1 MLILPKRDPL
11 IRGGVRHKRIAPL
24 GGLGGGFLL
33 TGSLSDAI
41 AAYSWRDLFGTDPD
55 IIGTRLEGGGFG
67 TTLKPSTKD
76 ALLVSESAGG
86 DLKARLWI
94 DQTGNGN
101 SLTCSPEFPVASSGT
116 PVTYDG
122 KNSLYTP
129 SQQYMRRDTFTW
141 GLENNTVVAV
151 FDYTTQTFG
160 AIWRA
165 NVATTSSGTHGIQ
178 STNPLRLNYNSHE
191 AIGYG
196 PASAWQVA
204 VFQHT
209 ASTGAVKLWI
219 NGNLV
224 VDETGYRV
232 SAMDTGLTLCKRGG
246 TGAEF
251 TVVNWAELIVFDRLI
266 SDSERATIE
275 ANIKTEYGIS

>member
-1 MLILPKRDPL
+1 MLGIALKGVANQQAILQE
-11 IRGGVRHKRIAPL
+11 
-24 GGLGGGFLL
+24 GGGNFLL
-33 TGSLSDAI
+33 TGSLNDAI
-41 AAYSWRDLFGTDPD
+41 AAYSWRDLVGTDPD
-55 IIGTRLEGGGFG
+55 IVGTRLPGGTFG

-86 DLKARLWI
+86 DLDARLWL
-94 DQTGNGN
+94 DQTANGRN
-101 SLTCSPEFPVASSGT
+101 LTCAPEFSVANNGT

-129 SQQYMRRDTFTW
+129 SSQFMHLDTFAW
-141 GLENNTVVAV
+141 GSENNTVVAV
-151 FDYTTQTFG
+151 FDYTAQTFG

-165 NVATTSSGTHGIQ
+165 NAATTSSGTHGIQ

-191 AIGYG
+191 ATGYG

-232 SAMDTGLTLCKRGG
+232 SVMDTGLTLCKRGG
-246 TGAEF
+246 SGTEF

-275 ANIKTEYGIS
+275 SNITTEYGITI